1 MLGVVADGTRA
12 DMEAAVAAARRAFD
26 TTSWSTDGAFRKKC
40 IYQLQAAIESEV
52 EELRAELVAEVG
64 SPLLLTYGP
73 QLDAPLREALKWP
86 ADQIESFPWTRSI
99 GEKDAF
105 GLGPTEREVWKEPIG
120 VVGGDRAV
128 ELPDRDHPQQA
139 RPDPGHGQHLR
150 AQAGA
155 RHAVERHAH
164 RPADRREDR
173 HPAGRREHRGVER
186 PPRR

>member
-1 MLGVVADGTRA
+1 MTEANPTIGERRLLIDGKLVDSESGKTFDNVNPATEEVLGVVADGTRA

-86 ADQIESFPWTRSI
+86 ADQIESFPWTRSHR
-99 GEKDAF
+99 
-105 GLGPTEREVWKEPIG
+105 REG
-120 VVGGDRAV
+120 R
-128 ELPDRDHPQQA
+128 L
-139 RPDPGHGQHLR
+139 RPR
-150 AQAGA
+150 
-155 RHAVERHAH
+155 AH
-164 RPADRREDR
+164 RARGVEGADRR
-173 HPAGRREHRGVER
+173 GRR
-186 PPRR
+186 